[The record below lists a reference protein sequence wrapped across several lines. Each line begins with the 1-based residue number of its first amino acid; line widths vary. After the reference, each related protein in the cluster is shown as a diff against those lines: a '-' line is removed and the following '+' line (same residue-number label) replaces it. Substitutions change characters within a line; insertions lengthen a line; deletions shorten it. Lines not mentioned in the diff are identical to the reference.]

1 MQSAAGEVAEEI
13 ITATEELIKTG
24 LEVCSESLVIT
35 EVGNLSV
42 RLRQHALITR
52 RGARLDRQSPGDLQ
66 RAGGLLRVD
75 LCVVHAEPV
84 AADIPAVLAWEGR
97 GTQGRVG
104 QTQGARRS

>member
-52 RGARLDRQSPGDLQ
+52 RGARLDRQSPGDLVAVQ
-66 RAGGLLRVD
+66 LDGQPPTVAGVD
-75 LCVVHAEPV
+75 CRQVRTCAF
-84 AADIPAVLAWEGR
+84 WESGR
-97 GTQGRVG
+97 SR
-104 QTQGARRS
+104 RRSRSCTG